1 MSRDLVPVIDLGAGT
16 AGREYAGDGVDVAI
30 AEACESTGFFVV
42 TGHGVPRN
50 ITAALYAAFREF
62 FRGDPTVKAS
72 VAADLMD
79 PLLRGYIPGERH
91 EQFYINRLGEFTGD
105 KELPGVDARLRG
117 PNRWPAVP
125 GLQRA
130 AMPYYAEM
138 ERLAG
143 RLADEF
149 ARALDVPPEVL
160 RGFFDEHMSPLVCN
174 YYPPQPLVPP
184 EGSLRNAAHRDWC
197 AFTIL
202 FQDAAPGGL
211 QILAGDDVWADVP
224 HVPDSFVVNLGRI
237 MTLWT
242 GGRWASTVH
251 RVVNPGRGDAHRDR
265 ISIPFFAHPNPGL
278 PLHQL
283 AAKEVQGAETA
294 GAFHIRMADSARKR
308 KRLPVQSA
316 AHVSSGV
323 PAEFE
328 VAGHDTG

>member
-1 MSRDLVPVIDLGAGT
+1 MTRDFVPVIDLGVGT
-16 AGREYAGDGVDVAI
+16 ARREHVQGGVGTAI
-30 AEACESTGFFVV
+30 AEACATSGFFVV
-42 TGHGVPRN
+42 TGHGVPRD
-50 ITAALYAAFREF
+50 TVAALYAAFREF
-62 FRGDPTVKAS
+62 FRGDPATQTA

-91 EQFYINRLGEFTGD
+91 QQFYVNRLGELTD
-105 KELPGVDARLRG
+105 DDDEIVALDARLRG
-117 PNRWPAVP
+117 PNRWPDVP
-125 GLQRA
+125 GLRRA
-130 AMPYYAEM
+130 AVAYYAEI

-143 RLADEF
+143 RLVDAF
-149 ARALDVPPEVL
+149 AQTLDVTPETL
-160 RGFFDEHMSPLVCN
+160 RGFFHQHMSPLVCN
-174 YYPPQPLVPP
+174 YYPPQALAPP

-202 FQDAAPGGL
+202 LQDSALGGL
-211 QILAGDDVWADVP
+211 QILAGEEVWMDVP

-251 RVVNPGRGDAHRDR
+251 RVVNPGRGDAHHDR
-265 ISIPFFAHPNPGL
+265 ISIPFFAHPNPNL

-283 AAKEVQGAETA
+283 AAKKVKGGETA
-294 GAFHIRMADSARKR
+294 GAFHIRMADSSRER

-328 VAGHDTG
+328 VVRP